1 LSAPVQKSERAY
13 RTIGEAAEEV
23 GVPAHVLRFWESKFH
38 QIKPMKRTGGRRF
51 YRPEDIALLHAI
63 KTSLYTRGYT
73 IKGVQKL
80 LREQGVEALRAE
92 GGPEPETFV
101 QRMAAV
107 ANRLE
112 DAKKKVDAALEKAE
126 R

>member
-1 LSAPVQKSERAY
+1 M
-13 RTIGEAAEEV
+13 
-23 GVPAHVLRFWESKFH
+23 PAHVLRFWESKFH

-63 KTSLYTRGYT
+63 KASLYTRGYT

-80 LREQGVEALRAE
+80 LRENGVDALRAA
-92 GGPEPETFV
+92 GGPEPETLV
-101 QRMAAV
+101 QRMERVAAQ
-107 ANRLE
+107 LE
-112 DAKKKVDAALEKAE
+112 QAKKKVDAALEKTA